1 MDSYGP
7 TPFLDGKV
15 AIVTGAAQ
23 GNGFAIAERLAQHG
37 CGIAAIDINAEG
49 IKAAAA
55 RLDDS
60 GKRVRPFVA
69 DCSVV
74 PAIRKV
80 VGETLAAFGRIDIIV
95 NNAGILRIAAFPDIG
110 EEDFDATV
118 NLNLKGA
125 FFFVQEAQ
133 SALTEGGRVVNI
145 ASVAGVDGRT
155 LSPPYAATKSGIITI
170 TKTLARALAPRGIT
184 VNAIAPGLIDTPFN
198 HILDQKIGVEKQG
211 LKPGEMLAKRAAE
224 IPLGRIG
231 KPEDVAGVAAFLV
244 SPDAS
249 YITGE
254 TIIVAGGWVID

>member
-23 GNGFAIAERLAQHG
+23 GNGFAIAKRLAQHG
-37 CGIAAIDINAEG
+37 CGIAAIDINADG
-49 IKAAAA
+49 IKDAVS
-55 RLDDS
+55 RLDKDS
-60 GKRVRPFVA
+60 GKARAFVA

-74 PAIRKV
+74 SSIRDV
-80 VGETLAAFGRIDIIV
+80 IGQTMDAFGRIDIIV
-95 NNAGILRIAAFPDIG
+95 NNAGILRIASFPDIG

-125 FFFVQEAQ
+125 FYFVQEAQ
-133 SALTEGGRVVNI
+133 GHLKDDARIVSI

-170 TKTLARALAPRGIT
+170 TKTLARALAARGIT
-184 VNAIAPGLIDTPFN
+184 VNAVAPGLIDTPFN
-198 HILDQKIGVEKQG
+198 HILDQKIGVEKLG
-211 LKPGEMLAKRAAE
+211 LKPGEMLAQRAAE
-224 IPLGRIG
+224 IPLRRIG
-231 KPEDVAGVAAFLV
+231 KPEDVAGVVAFLV

-254 TIIVAGGWVID
+254 TIIVSGGWVIG

>member
-7 TPFLDGKV
+7 TPFLDGQV

-23 GNGFAIAERLAQHG
+23 GNGFAIAQRLAQHG
-37 CGIAAIDINAEG
+37 CSVAAIDINADG
-49 IKAAAA
+49 IKDAVS
-55 RLDDS
+55 RLDDGS
-60 GKRVRPFVA
+60 GKVRPFVA

-74 PAIRKV
+74 SSIREM
-80 VGETLAAFGRIDIIV
+80 VGQTMDAFGRIDIIV
-95 NNAGILRIAAFPDIG
+95 NNAGILRIASFPDIG

-125 FFFVQEAQ
+125 FYFVQEAQ
-133 SALTEGGRVVNI
+133 GHLKEGARIVSI

-170 TKTLARALAPRGIT
+170 TKTLARALAARGIT
-184 VNAIAPGLIDTPFN
+184 VNAVAPGLIDTPFN
-198 HILDQKIGVEKQG
+198 HILDQKIGVEKLG
-211 LKPGEMLAKRAAE
+211 LKPGEMLAQRAAE
-224 IPLGRIG
+224 IPLRRIG
-231 KPEDVAGVAAFLV
+231 KPEDVAGVVAFLV

-254 TIIVAGGWVID
+254 TIIVSGGWVIG